1 MDSNNLSVGSPA
13 STVFGRLHSYRLCL
27 PKLARCCQT
36 IGQLLPNSLQTLVS
50 TLTGGTIG
58 QIARSRCEAIPL
70 GAGPAVS
77 SNAEEFRRR
86 ADECYRLSVQVQNPE
101 HRALA
106 LYLAAAWVELAQ
118 QVERREAAG
127 DRTIDCDPAD
137 PPAERSD

>member
-1 MDSNNLSVGSPA
+1 M
-13 STVFGRLHSYRLCL
+13 
-27 PKLARCCQT
+27 
-36 IGQLLPNSLQTLVS
+36 LPNYWPAFAQFVANPGQH
-50 TLTGGTIG
+50 LTGGTIG